1 MKAWTNNRSV
11 WLVIGLLAGVVLGG
25 IGALLTDAEICY
37 VTKQPPREWTIG
49 RTPIFAYDTADGSPI
64 SGEAI
69 NLGPIC
75 VVRMNH
81 LPRRPGRRW
90 GSRWVGP

>member
-1 MKAWTNNRSV
+1 MAKKDRTLW
-11 WLVIGLLAGVVLGG
+11 WLWAMIVARMVPVG

-37 VTKQPPREWTIG
+37 VTQQPPREWMIG
-49 RTPIFAYDTADGSPI
+49 ITLIAAYDTADGSPI
-64 SGEAI
+64 SGEWVE
-69 NLGPIC
+69 LGPIG

-90 GSRWVGP
+90 GARWVGP